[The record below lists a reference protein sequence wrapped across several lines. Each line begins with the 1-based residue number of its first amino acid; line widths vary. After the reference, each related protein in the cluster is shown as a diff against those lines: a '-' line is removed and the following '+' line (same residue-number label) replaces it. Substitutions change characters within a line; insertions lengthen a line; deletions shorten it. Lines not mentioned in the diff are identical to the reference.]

1 MLQKDK
7 NIKTTKDIRR
17 LIQQRMEMWQ
27 QNKYDLL
34 LHEAEICDKK
44 LPRSCSNMSEEKAIK
59 NFLAAYV
66 GGENT

>member
-44 LPRSCSNMSEEKAIK
+44 LPRSCNMFKYE
-59 NFLAAYV
+59 
-66 GGENT
+66 